1 MVLRLV
7 PMMQCKNISSNLPK
21 TRVLIIQL
29 DLRSS
34 KIFFPNNSLDN
45 QLSYNKEVLID
56 CEYFPE
62 DLLPPNLYY

>member
-1 MVLRLV
+1 
-7 PMMQCKNISSNLPK
+7 MQF
-21 TRVLIIQL
+21 
-29 DLRSS
+29 DLRPS

-62 DLLPPNLYY
+62 DFLPPNISIKDVSVEMITHTHTYH

>member
-1 MVLRLV
+1 
-7 PMMQCKNISSNLPK
+7 MQF
-21 TRVLIIQL
+21 
-29 DLRSS
+29 DLRPS

-62 DLLPPNLYY
+62 DFLPSISLLRIYL